1 MLGQNSRK
9 SEKLWDVLLQVLLVS
24 LLCCHYPLS
33 LDVFFRWY
41 LICKPVFPPQ
51 TRWFPNRSLVEMS
64 TPLEEPVT
72 GLAHFLA
79 LGYHQ
84 LRSPIPALQRKWR
97 QQNSL
102 HLSMVPSLC
111 QCSRVW
117 LTLTFFWRSSKL
129 PGCECFSRA
138 LCQCSP
144 RHQWAAAGVPDSF
157 PVLQEEQV
165 LDLTISS
172 PTVPNKHT

>member
-1 MLGQNSRK
+1 MESVLGQNGRK

-24 LLCCHYPLS
+24 LLCCHYLLS
-33 LDVFFRWY
+33 PDVFFRWY

-64 TPLEEPVT
+64 TSLEEPVT
-72 GLAHFLA
+72 GFAHLLD

-84 LRSPIPALQRKWR
+84 LPSRIPALQRKWR

-102 HLSMVPSLC
+102 HLSMVTSFC

-117 LTLTFFWRSSKL
+117 LTLTFFCGSSKL
-129 PGCECFSRA
+129 PGCVSPE
-138 LCQCSP
+138 LCTS
-144 RHQWAAAGVPDSF
+144 AVPDSF

-165 LDLTISS
+165 SDLTISS
-172 PTVPNKHT
+172 TTVPNKHL